1 MANRRRRVPA
11 AVNLSRTYLA
21 FRPQKREY
29 ADERKV
35 TVMKILIVEPGANP
49 RKACIQDTLEAMQ
62 QTVGGPIEVLPLPD
76 GVMLVCD
83 EEGKLRGRMPNRYIG
98 GELIVGTFFFFFSDD
113 EDLTDLPEHLAEK
126 YEKKL
131 GVREWGS

>member
-1 MANRRRRVPA
+1 
-11 AVNLSRTYLA
+11 
-21 FRPQKREY
+21 
-29 ADERKV
+29 
-35 TVMKILIVEPGANP
+35 MKILIVEPGANP
-49 RKACIQDTLEAMQ
+49 RKACIPDTLEAMQ

-83 EEGKLRGRMPNRYIG
+83 EEGKLRGRAPNRHIG
-98 GELIVGTFFFFFSDD
+98 GELIVGTFFLCCADD

-131 GVREWGS
+131 RIIKSPAS